1 MSILQE
7 YEKIKKD
14 VGQEI
19 WDSIEDYIDYHHPEL
34 FLSDIIYN
42 KDNWQEFEKWF
53 YKEKKQ
59 IDVNVLSAW
68 ETDYD
73 DYKANIELTRG
84 NNKLGNVIVSYA
96 EGTIRYLA
104 NNLDKE
110 LTEKEIKMAFNRLA
124 LDDFESYLKLPII
137 SKCSKLL
144 QSIYDCVCQSDSAM
158 CHITEDDWLEY
169 YSNEYSQRDLD
180 ILENE
185 INKYNLNDCVVIEED
200 GYKIVG
206 YGDLETMFIDD
217 RNIIIENN
225 YESEMGI

>member
-7 YEKIKKD
+7 YERIKKD
-14 VGQEI
+14 VGQEK

-42 KDNWQEFEKWF
+42 KNNWQEFEKWF

-68 ETDYD
+68 KTDYD

-110 LTEKEIKMAFNRLA
+110 LTE
-124 LDDFESYLKLPII
+124 DLKLPKI

-144 QSIYDCVCQSDSAM
+144 QSIYDCVCQSDSTM

-206 YGDLETMFIDD
+206 YGELETMFIDD
-217 RNIIIENN
+217 RNINIENN

>member
-1 MSILQE
+1 MVLQR
-7 YEKIKKD
+7 
-14 VGQEI
+14 
-19 WDSIEDYIDYHHPEL
+19 
-34 FLSDIIYN
+34 
-42 KDNWQEFEKWF
+42 
-53 YKEKKQ
+53 KKQ

-68 ETDYD
+68 KTDYD

-110 LTEKEIKMAFNRLA
+110 LTEEEIKMAFNRLA
-124 LDDFESYLKLPII
+124 LDDFESYLKLPKI

-217 RNIIIENN
+217 RNINIENN